1 MYWDEQAWVSELAV
15 SSVTPKETVPP
26 PENQARS
33 ASDRAAAAAENE
45 GLVKETEAKPKKR
58 KVEASE
64 MTKPKK
70 VCVSTKSSLSPYAHD
85 YRPHRR
91 ICSFGAIVTR
101 SCTVSNPKPRPRNL
115 QSPMAARKAKRLW
128 RLILAKIAHLRN
140 LTRISPENAATY
152 VPANLRQMLRLTS
165 TSASASCIGII

>member
-1 MYWDEQAWVSELAV
+1 MVRFNSFEKFTISSKPVTADYVHAGVFVPVFNLAEGVEKFTFSPLGNGAAKLMYWDEQAWVSELAV

-64 MTKPKK
+64 MTKQKK
-70 VCVSTKSSLSPYAHD
+70 VCVSTKSKFES
-85 YRPHRR
+85 
-91 ICSFGAIVTR
+91 IR
-101 SCTVSNPKPRPRNL
+101 S
-115 QSPMAARKAKRLW
+115 
-128 RLILAKIAHLRN
+128 
-140 LTRISPENAATY
+140 
-152 VPANLRQMLRLTS
+152 
-165 TSASASCIGII
+165 